1 MGTTFN
7 QGSSANYTN
16 DNRQQTADALFTEN
30 NITTSDNNIIDISD
44 LSINELWH
52 LQYEQE
58 KSFANLIKK
67 ADPFSLERGILMKNG
82 YETINKLMKMR
93 SSKEGKI
100 LSSYGASDSYG
111 KLVEKIVRK
120 SLRKKSEC
128 LFFEAG
134 VGTGKIITA
143 IANIKNVCAIGCDVY
158 VDRDFIRSDLTVYE
172 CTIYEALE
180 KLEDNSI
187 DVFYWNDVME
197 HIPEDEIESYIEI
210 LASKMNIGG
219 VIITITP
226 NRLKGPC
233 DITSHF
239 EPHGTIAKGFHF
251 HEYTFYEII
260 TLFKK
265 YDIKSS
271 YGFLGYARKG
281 WYILGSS
288 KVIDKI
294 KFVLEKAIAKFPY
307 LLRKILITIMGC
319 DVSILKK

>member
-1 MGTTFN
+1 
-7 QGSSANYTN
+7 
-16 DNRQQTADALFTEN
+16 LFTEN
-30 NITTSDNNIIDISD
+30 NITTFDNKVINISN

-58 KSFANLIKK
+58 KPFANLIKESK
-67 ADPFSLERGILMKNG
+67 PFSRERSILMRNG
-82 YETINKLMKMR
+82 YETINKIRKIR

-100 LSSYGASDSYG
+100 LSSYGSSKSYG
-111 KLVEKIVRK
+111 KLVEKIVRN
-120 SLRKKSEC
+120 SLRQKGKC

-134 VGTGKIITA
+134 IGTGKIIA
-143 IANIKNVCAIGCDVY
+143 SIANIKNVCAIGCDVY
-158 VDRDFIRSDLTVYE
+158 IDRNLINSDLTVYE
-172 CTIYEALE
+172 CTIYEALK
-180 KLEDNSI
+180 KLDDNSI

-197 HIPEDEIESYIEI
+197 HIPGDEIESHIKI
-210 LASKMNIGG
+210 LASKMDIGG
-219 VIITITP
+219 MIITITP

-239 EPHGTIAKGFHF
+239 EPHGTIAKEFHF

-260 TLFKK
+260 TLFKRCN
-265 YDIKSS
+265 ITSG
-271 YGFLGYARKG
+271 YGFLGYAKKG

-294 KFVLEKAIAKFPY
+294 KFFGEKAVVKFPY
-307 LLRKILITIMGC
+307 LLRKILITIIGC